1 MSESLGGRGG
11 DVTMSFNERE
21 MRAKVTGPERQR
33 ARGGRLRREET
44 KHLDQRGEVE
54 GKIDAVVIA

>member
-33 ARGGRLRREET
+33 ARGGLGREET
-44 KHLDQRGEVE
+44 KHLD
-54 GKIDAVVIA
+54 